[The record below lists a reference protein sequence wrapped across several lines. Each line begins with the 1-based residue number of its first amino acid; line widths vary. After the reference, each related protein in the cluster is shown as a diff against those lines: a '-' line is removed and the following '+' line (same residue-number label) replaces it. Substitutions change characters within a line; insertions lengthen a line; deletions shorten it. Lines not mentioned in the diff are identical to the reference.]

1 MDSIWGNFA
10 EIVTAGATIAAV
22 WVAIR
27 TIQAKR
33 VDDRRTDRLNRINQQ
48 LSQLYG
54 KLSILYE
61 TGTRDWCSFIEQHG
75 NDSKIYPREFVDFF
89 PSGENVDGLTSP
101 HLLLSN

>member
-1 MDSIWGNFA
+1 MDNIWGNIA
-10 EIVTAGATIAAV
+10 EIATASATIAAV
-22 WVAIR
+22 VVAIR

-61 TGTRDWCSFIEQHG
+61 TGMRDWCSFIEQHG
-75 NDSKIYPREFVDFF
+75 NDSKMYAREFVQFF
-89 PSGENVDGLTSP
+89 PSGENVD
-101 HLLLSN
+101 